1 MDVHLRD
8 VEASDLEA
16 ITALYAGEV
25 DSGVATY
32 EYEPPDVDAMRQ
44 RWRAIVDGGYP
55 YLAAEL
61 DGRFAGYAY
70 ASAYRTRAGYGWTVE
85 STVYVAAYARG
96 RGVGH
101 RLMTALIDRCTAQGL
116 RQMIAVVGD
125 ADNAVSI
132 RLHDRLGFSVSGR
145 FPGIGRKH
153 GRWLDGLQMQR
164 ALGDGATTPP
174 SER

>member
-1 MDVHLRD
+1 MDVRLRD
-8 VEASDLEA
+8 AEASDFDA

-25 DSGVATY
+25 ARGVATY
-32 EYEPPDVDAMRQ
+32 ELEAPDTDVMQQ

-55 YLAAEL
+55 YLVAESD
-61 DGRFAGYAY
+61 DGFAGYAY
-70 ASAYRTRAGYGWTVE
+70 ASAYRTRAGYRWTVE
-85 STVYVAAYARG
+85 STVYVAAHARG
-96 RGVGH
+96 AGVGR
-101 RLMTALIDRCTAQGL
+101 RLMTALIERCTAQGF

-125 ADNAVSI
+125 ADNTVSV
-132 RLHDRLGFSVSGR
+132 RLHERLGFQRSGR

-174 SER
+174 SE